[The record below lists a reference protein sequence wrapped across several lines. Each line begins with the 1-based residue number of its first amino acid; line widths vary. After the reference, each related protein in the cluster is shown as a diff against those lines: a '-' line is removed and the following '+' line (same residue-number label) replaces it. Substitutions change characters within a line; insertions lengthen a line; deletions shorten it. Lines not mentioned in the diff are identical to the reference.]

1 MVRLEEIIDRVT
13 AYNPSADTE
22 LIKKAYVFS
31 GVVHQGQTRLSGEP
45 YLDHPLEV
53 ANILTALKLDVQSVA
68 TGLLHDTVEDTH
80 TTIEKIEESF
90 GPEIAVLVDGLTKL
104 SRVTFDKKED
114 HEAENFR
121 KMILAMGRDIRV
133 ILIKLADRLHNM
145 RTLGAMPPE
154 KQKIIA
160 RETLD
165 IYAPLANRLGIG
177 WIKTELEDLAFKH
190 LEPEK
195 FANLSERV
203 SQEKVIRENYIEHVK
218 VMLEEKL
225 KEHAVQ
231 GEVAGRPKQLYSIYK
246 KMASQDVDFEN
257 IYDIIAFRVIVKT
270 VKECYEVLGIV
281 HSAWKPV
288 PGRFKDYIALPKGN
302 MYQSLHT
309 TVIGP
314 YGVRMEVQI
323 RTAEMHVVAEYGIA
337 AHWKY
342 KEGKSH
348 PLDAKDAKN
357 FAWLRQLVEWQRDLK
372 DSDEFLETLKI
383 DLFPTEVYV
392 FTPKGHIKEFT
403 AGATV
408 VDFAYSIH
416 TDVGNR
422 CYGAR
427 VNGRMA
433 PIKYQLRNGD
443 VVEIITSSS
452 HHPSKD
458 WLGFVKSPRARTRIR
473 HWIKTEERHVSMGLG
488 REICEKEFSKHG
500 FDFSKLMKT
509 GEMEKIAKDAFG
521 LQGVES
527 LIASVGYGKIS
538 VAQVLGKLLPP
549 ERLESKYNLSAFK
562 RVLNKITPRAKKEKN
577 PVIVGGAEDMLVRF
591 AKCCNPLPGDE
602 IAGFVTQGQ
611 GVAVHAKG
619 CPNMIHIDRDRRIDV
634 AWDKKEKTTRPVKID
649 IVCKNE
655 KGLLAEITNAIKAGD
670 ANISSAEIK
679 TSKDNKALCRLEV
692 EVNDAAHLK
701 AIIKAIQKIKNVTKV
716 ERVKKDASKEGESE
730 LM

>member
-1 MVRLEEIIDRVT
+1 MVRLEDIIDRVT

-22 LIKKAYVFS
+22 IIKKAYVFS

-104 SRVTFDKKED
+104 SRVTFDKQED

-154 KQKIIA
+154 KQKVIA

-203 SQEKVIRENYIEHVK
+203 AQEKVVRENYIEHVK
-218 VMLEEKL
+218 VMIEEKL
-225 KEHAVQ
+225 KEHGVQ
-231 GEVAGRPKQLYSIYK
+231 GEVTGRPKQLYSIYK
-246 KMASQDVDFEN
+246 KMASQDVNFEN

-270 VKECYEVLGIV
+270 VKECYEVLGIA

-302 MYQSLHT
+302 LYQSLHT

-314 YGVRMEVQI
+314 HGVRMEVQI
-323 RTAEMHVVAEYGIA
+323 RTEEMHSVAECGIA

-342 KEGKSH
+342 KEGKEGEG
-348 PLDAKDAKN
+348 KDTKN

-427 VNGRMA
+427 VNGRMS

-443 VVEIITSSS
+443 VVEIITSSN

-473 HWIKTEERHVSMGLG
+473 HWIKTDERQMSIYLG
-488 REICEKEFSKHG
+488 KEICSKEFSKHG
-500 FDFSKLMKT
+500 LDFPKLLKT

-538 VAQVLGKLLPP
+538 VTQIIGKLLPP
-549 ERLESKYNLSAFK
+549 EKLETKYNLSAFK
-562 RVLNKITPRAKKEKN
+562 RVLNKITPRGKREIS
-577 PVIVGGAEDMLVRF
+577 PVIVGGAEGMLVRF

-602 IAGFVTQGQ
+602 IAGFITQGQ

-619 CPNMIHIDRDRRIDV
+619 CPNMLHIDKDRRIDV
-634 AWDKKEKTTRPVKID
+634 AWDKKEKTTRPVRID

-655 KGLLAEITNAIKAGD
+655 KGLLAEITNAIKAAD

-679 TSKDNKALCRLEV
+679 TSKDNKALCGLEV

-716 ERVKKDASKEGESE
+716 ERVKKDASKDGETE
-730 LM
+730 TI

>member
-1 MVRLEEIIDRVT
+1 MVRLEDIIDRVM

-53 ANILTALKLDVQSVA
+53 ANILTALKLDAQSVA

-154 KQKIIA
+154 RQKVIA

-190 LEPEK
+190 LEPDK
-195 FANLSERV
+195 FAGLLERV
-203 SQEKVIRENYIEHVK
+203 AQEKVVRENYIEHVK
-218 VMLEEKL
+218 AMFEEKL
-225 KEHAVQ
+225 KEHGVR
-231 GEVAGRPKQLYSIYK
+231 GDVTGRPKQLYSIYK

-323 RTAEMHVVAEYGIA
+323 RTEEMHSVAECGIA

-342 KEGKSH
+342 KEGKGGEG
-348 PLDAKDAKN
+348 KDTKN

-422 CYGAR
+422 CYGAK
-427 VNGRMA
+427 VNGRMS

-443 VVEIITSSS
+443 VVEIITSAN

-473 HWIKTEERHVSMGLG
+473 HWIKTEERHMSLGLG
-488 REICEKEFSKHG
+488 KEICDKEFSKHG
-500 FDFSKLMKT
+500 LDFPKLLKT
-509 GEMEKIAKDAFG
+509 GELEKIAKDAFG

-538 VAQVLGKLLPP
+538 AAQLLGKLLPP
-549 ERLESKYNLSAFK
+549 ARLEAKSNISAFK
-562 RVLNKITPRAKKEKN
+562 RVLNKITPRGKKEAR
-577 PVIVGGAEDMLVRF
+577 PVIVSGAEGMLVKF

-602 IAGFVTQGQ
+602 ISGFVTQGQ

-619 CPNMIHIDRDRRIDV
+619 CPNMLHIDRDRRIDV

-649 IVCKNE
+649 IVCRNE
-655 KGLLAEITNAIKAGD
+655 KGLLAEITNAIKAAD
-670 ANISSAEIK
+670 ANISSAEVK
-679 TSKDNKALCRLEV
+679 TGKDNKALCVLEV
-692 EVNDAAHLK
+692 DVNDAAHLK
-701 AIIKAIQKIKNVTKV
+701 AIIKAIQKIKHVVKV
-716 ERVKKDASKEGESE
+716 EKVRKDTSKEGDAETI
-730 LM
+730 